1 MSGPMAGRLRGD
13 CPSADAGISSVVSA
27 LAGYG
32 LFWGWYFARC
42 LKELRPFDT
51 VNVAAEMRRINPV
64 KGLFR
69 VFFGVYP
76 SSSSTRTGSLGEE
89 AIL

>member
-1 MSGPMAGRLRGD
+1 LSIGGRRNIVRRFGSGWFWF
-13 CPSADAGISSVVSA
+13 VV
-27 LAGYG
+27 G
-32 LFWGWYFARC
+32 FYFARC
-42 LKELRPFDT
+42 LKELRPFDN

-64 KGLFR
+64 KGVFR